1 MHQPRLPTCL
11 PHAPM
16 TRLLLAVA
24 VMAAFLLPPAPAA
37 ADARFARLSQPGT
50 VAIMRHALA
59 PGSGD
64 TGEFALDDCT
74 TQRNLDARGKA
85 QAQAIGAAIRD
96 AGVAVDRVLSSQ
108 WCRCR
113 DTARLLGLGPVHD
126 LPAINSFFRNMAR
139 ADRQTAELRQFLF
152 GLPAGETVILITHFV
167 NIRALTG
174 RGVASGE
181 VLLLEIGRDRTVL
194 VVGEVLIGPPH

>member
-1 MHQPRLPTCL
+1 
-11 PHAPM
+11 M

-85 QAQAIGAAIRD
+85 QAQAIRAA
-96 AGVAVDRVLSSQ
+96 AATG
-108 WCRCR
+108 
-113 DTARLLGLGPVHD
+113 
-126 LPAINSFFRNMAR
+126 AR
-139 ADRQTAELRQFLF
+139 ASYVPLDTLSCL
-152 GLPAGETVILITHFV
+152 
-167 NIRALTG
+167 
-174 RGVASGE
+174 S
-181 VLLLEIGRDRTVL
+181 
-194 VVGEVLIGPPH
+194 PPWA